1 MIMLKESR
9 NNKPAA
15 VVQSCMWAK
24 KFPHKQLQVIRL
36 HLEVRSLIK
45 HSIFYLHS
53 YRWPSW
59 LENYPV
65 LLGGREGRKKP
76 SKINPLPS
84 FFSLKI
90 IRTNVTNALQTF
102 SCFSCLEQPSPQS
115 ASSSESMSL
124 TIITLWHNIVL
135 SVKCLKHRAQNNVL
149 QYSGFVCT

>member
-59 LENYPV
+59 LENHPV

-76 SKINPLPS
+76 SKINLLPS
-84 FFSLKI
+84 FSLKI
-90 IRTNVTNALQTF
+90 IRTNVTNACKPFPVSHAL
-102 SCFSCLEQPSPQS
+102 SSPLHNLHLPQS
-115 ASSSESMSL
+115 L
-124 TIITLWHNIVL
+124 
-135 SVKCLKHRAQNNVL
+135 
-149 QYSGFVCT
+149 